1 MFNIDDYIRYPIF
14 TSATVNVE
22 IDKDKIAKDVEQLKD
37 MLIAL
42 EKLIGPFKIKVID
55 GKVKLKTKDEI

>member
-1 MFNIDDYIRYPIF
+1 MFNIDDYVRYPIF
-14 TSATVNVE
+14 TSTTVNVE